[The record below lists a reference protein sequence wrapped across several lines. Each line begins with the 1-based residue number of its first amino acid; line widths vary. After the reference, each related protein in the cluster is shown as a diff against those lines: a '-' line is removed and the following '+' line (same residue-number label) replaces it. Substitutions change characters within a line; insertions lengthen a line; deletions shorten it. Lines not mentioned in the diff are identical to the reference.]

1 MISMSEQWRTKG
13 ELAEI
18 SHKFSF
24 VLRPNK
30 GKYHW
35 LKVTLQKLKL
45 IDNRPSWPALNFR
58 GKWRNTTKH
67 FLCRAITELTQ
78 KKKTSKGGKY
88 LSPSVRDNCRLCGC
102 SFKVKFGPQASHNGT
117 ENFKAEGLVWCNSR
131 KAVWKCQLLPCAKSC
146 LLCLAD
152 RLCPGGLSFNWAN
165 VILPLITY
173 WEVVTCILIFCGNCF
188 WWAWFAL

>member
-13 ELAEI
+13 ELAAI

-88 LSPSVRDNCRLCGC
+88 LSPSVRDNCRLRGC

-117 ENFKAEGLVWCNSR
+117 ENLFQSSKQKGLF
-131 KAVWKCQLLPCAKSC
+131 
-146 LLCLAD
+146 
-152 RLCPGGLSFNWAN
+152 G
-165 VILPLITY
+165 VILAKLCESVNFY
-173 WEVVTCILIFCGNCF
+173 LVQNVVCCVWRIDY
-188 WWAWFAL
+188 ALEG